1 MLNMRNFFLL
11 SFAVLVIYLLSR
23 VSGTS
28 DESAATADVIP
39 EQDFDYYITGMS
51 NTRFD
56 AAGKPTYKLE
66 ATRVTHYPD
75 TDTAKMENPH
85 FFYFDVDARPWEVTA
100 AAGTLSTDPARN
112 EDHLELTDNVLV
124 RHEMNAGDFLVASTE
139 SLDVFP
145 DSEELHTEAPVTLEA
160 GGSHLESTGMRAF
173 FNEEK
178 IELQT
183 AVRGFHE

>member
-1 MLNMRNFFLL
+1 MVNVRNFFLL
-11 SFAVLVIYLLSR
+11 SFAVLAMYLLSR
-23 VSGTS
+23 ISGTS
-28 DESAATADVIP
+28 TEPAISSMLP

-56 AAGKPTYKLE
+56 ATGKPTYKLE

-75 TDTAKMENPH
+75 TDIAKLEDPH
-85 FFYFDVDARPWEVTA
+85 FFYFDVDASPWEVTA
-100 AAGTLSTDPARN
+100 AAGTLSIDQARN
-112 EDHLELTDNVLV
+112 EDHLELLDDVVV
-124 RHEMNAGDFLVASTE
+124 RREMNDGDFLVASTD

-145 DSEELHTEAPVTLEA
+145 DSEEVHTDAPVTLEA

-178 IELQT
+178 IELET

>member
-1 MLNMRNFFLL
+1 MVNVRNFFLL
-11 SFAVLVIYLLSR
+11 SFTVLVVYLLSR
-23 VSGTS
+23 VSDTS
-28 DESAATADVIP
+28 TESATANVLP
-39 EQDFDYYITGMS
+39 EQDFDYYITRMS

-56 AAGKPTYKLE
+56 ATGKPTYKLE

-75 TDTAKMENPH
+75 TDIAKMENPH

-100 AAGTLSTDPARN
+100 IAGTLSTDPARN
-112 EDHLELTDNVLV
+112 EDHLELTDNVVV
-124 RHEMNAGDFLVASTE
+124 RREMNDGDFLTASTE

-145 DSEELHTEAPVTLEA
+145 DSEEVYTEAPVTFEA

-178 IELQT
+178 IELET

>member
-1 MLNMRNFFLL
+1 MLNVRNFLLL
-11 SFAVLVIYLLSR
+11 SFAVLAIYLLSR

-28 DESAATADVIP
+28 TESVTADVLP

-56 AAGKPTYKLE
+56 TTGKPTYKLE

-100 AAGTLSTDPARN
+100 IAGTLSLDPARN
-112 EDHLELTDNVLV
+112 EDRLELLDDVVV
-124 RHEMNAGDFLVASTE
+124 RREMNDGEFLVASTE

-145 DSEELHTEAPVTLEA
+145 DSEEVHTDAPVTLEA

-173 FNEEK
+173 FNEDK
-178 IELQT
+178 IELET

>member
-1 MLNMRNFFLL
+1 MSNLRNFLLL
-11 SFAVLVIYLLSR
+11 SLGALAVYLLGR
-23 VSGTS
+23 ITGTS
-28 DESAATADVIP
+28 TDTVTAELLP

-56 AAGKPTYKLE
+56 VNGQPAYKLE
-66 ATRVTHYPD
+66 ATRVTHYPE
-75 TDTAKMENPH
+75 TDTAKMEYPR
-85 FFYFDVDARPWEVTA
+85 FFYFNAEARPWEVTA
-100 AAGTLSTDPARN
+100 ATGSLSIDPVRN
-112 EDHLELTDNVLV
+112 EDHLELFDDVVV
-124 RHEMNAGDFLVASTE
+124 RREMADGGFLVAATE

-145 DSEELHTEAPVTLEA
+145 DSEEVHTAAPVTLEA

-178 IELQT
+178 IELET